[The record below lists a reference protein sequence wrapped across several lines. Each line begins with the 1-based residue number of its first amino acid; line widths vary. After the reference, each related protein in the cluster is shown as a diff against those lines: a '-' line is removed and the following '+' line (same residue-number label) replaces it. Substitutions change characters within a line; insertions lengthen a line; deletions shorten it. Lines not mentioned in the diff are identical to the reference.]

1 MQSVGR
7 SVTNVWVQL
16 QWFRY
21 STSTWFYPKM
31 QTASV
36 LLLCH
41 STENSISDWGLA
53 VWDIALRF
61 FVIPLGTHRCYQTIL
76 QPNISTFDF
85 WCHPN
90 NHPKEYCTSV
100 KGEKK
105 NSQVKLTKQISN
117 QFNKKLWAHTWYK
130 GREEEVLLLL
140 SLMSVFW
147 WSGCIYF

>member
-1 MQSVGR
+1 MQSLGR

-16 QWFRY
+16 QWYRY
-21 STSTWFYPKM
+21 STSTWFSPKM

-61 FVIPLGTHRCYQTIL
+61 FVMPLGTHRCYQTIL
-76 QPNISTFDF
+76 QPNISTSDF

-90 NHPKEYCTSV
+90 GGISFKT
-100 KGEKK
+100 
-105 NSQVKLTKQISN
+105 NSEFSEFCQLNIVIFLTKIARQIIHD
-117 QFNKKLWAHTWYK
+117 KALKW
-130 GREEEVLLLL
+130 LL
-140 SLMSVFW
+140 SLATTSR
-147 WSGCIYF
+147 GKK